1 MVKSLRLVFT
11 VVIFGLSV
19 NAQAAAPKKPQY
31 RVAGSIEAGV
41 DATDKQIQAWNH
53 FAKLQDVGTGEA
65 FYAFTFQV
73 EKHGRYQVNFVAGDA
88 IIEAKAVPMEV
99 QSLGLAYKHTYGVVV
114 SEQLINKL
122 KSSTAP
128 AVIFGKE
135 KGLPSDMTRLA
146 F

>member
-1 MVKSLRLVFT
+1 MVKTLLLVFT

-19 NAQAAAPKKPQY
+19 DTAVAAPKKPQY
-31 RVAGSIEAGV
+31 RVAGSIEAGM

-53 FAKLQDVGTGEA
+53 FVKLQDVGTGEE

-73 EKHGRYQVNFVAGDA
+73 EKPGRYQVNFVAGDA
-88 IIEAKAVPMEV
+88 IIEAKAEPMDV
-99 QSLGLAYKHTYGVVV
+99 QYFRFAHKHTYGVVV

-122 KSSTAP
+122 KSSYAP
-128 AVIFGKE
+128 AAIFGKE